1 MHADLSKACQNLP
14 NYLPKPCPNPSQTP
28 PECLQNPIF
37 YRNHCHVVKYW
48 KKVEKSDP
56 KPTQNP
62 IETDPKW
69 GPNPW
74 NFEVEKNISFAN
86 VFSKIFLDF
95 RFQNPWF
102 FGPIFD
108 AFFSRTLKMRNIQNL
123 APACTGAQFLRFRA
137 SKKQKKI
144 TETWYKT
151 RVRKNIRKNGRK
163 IDFGSHSG
171 FQNPS
176 KIEEKSMKNDL

>member
-1 MHADLSKACQNLP
+1 MFKKHSDLSKACQNLP

-56 KPTQNP
+56 KSIQNP
-62 IETDPKW
+62 TETDPKW
-69 GPNPW
+69 GPNPS

-108 AFFSRTLKMRNIQNL
+108 ALFSRTFKMRNIQNL
-123 APACTGAQFLRFRA
+123 APACTGAPFLRFRA
-137 SKKQKKI
+137 SKKTKKKQEI
-144 TETWYKT
+144 DIKRGCEKT
-151 RVRKNIRKNGRK
+151 SEKMV
-163 IDFGSHSG
+163 
-171 FQNPS
+171 
-176 KIEEKSMKNDL
+176 EKSIAGAILASKTFQKSKKN

>member
-1 MHADLSKACQNLP
+1 MFKKHSDLSKACQNLP
-14 NYLPKPCPNPSQTP
+14 NYLPKPCPNPSQTL

-56 KPTQNP
+56 KPNQNP
-62 IETDPKW
+62 TETDPKW
-69 GPNPW
+69 SPNPW

-137 SKKQKKI
+137 SKKTKKNN
-144 TETWYKT
+144 
-151 RVRKNIRKNGRK
+151 RKLI
-163 IDFGSHSG
+163 
-171 FQNPS
+171 
-176 KIEEKSMKNDL
+176 